1 MTSIK
6 RLVSMALACV
16 LAGLSAGHTYAQCP
30 TLSESSM
37 KQALTW
43 SGKPV
48 VGKTYKVQNWR
59 VQDGDSLGLPA
70 GHRLRLG
77 QINTTEMASKGRPAE
92 AFAQQSKDQL
102 TQQLRQQDAIFLQLL
117 PAIKDHYGR
126 WLVKLYDGTGLNVE
140 ASLVA
145 QGLAYVISMD
155 GQGAARC
162 LWQQEKVARSQELGL
177 WQAAISQ
184 VRKASILTAK
194 QGGFMR
200 LKGVVTD
207 ISQGQHHWYIGLEG
221 HVAVKIAKLRLARA
235 PLRITSQTQLEQW
248 IGQTITARGWLAW
261 RKLNKKQRKKGF
273 KAGVMNLNHVHML
286 ERAPGLISD

>member
-1 MTSIK
+1 MQHIARILLISFY
-6 RLVSMALACV
+6 ALILLKIPYV
-16 LAGLSAGHTYAQCP
+16 YAQCSA
-30 TLSESSM
+30 LSEEKM
-37 KQALTW
+37 QQAALW

-48 VGKTYKVQNWR
+48 FGNTYKVQNWY

-126 WLVKLYDGTGLNVE
+126 WLVKLYDGTGVNVE

-162 LWQQEKVARSQELGL
+162 LWQQEKVARSQGLGL
-177 WQAAISQ
+177 WQAA
-184 VRKASILTAK
+184 
-194 QGGFMR
+194 
-200 LKGVVTD
+200 D
-207 ISQGQHHWYIGLEG
+207 IACS
-221 HVAVKIAKLRLARA
+221 
-235 PLRITSQTQLEQW
+235 
-248 IGQTITARGWLAW
+248 
-261 RKLNKKQRKKGF
+261 
-273 KAGVMNLNHVHML
+273 
-286 ERAPGLISD
+286 

>member
-6 RLVSMALACV
+6 RLVSMALAFV

-184 VRKASILTAK
+184 V
-194 QGGFMR
+194 
-200 LKGVVTD
+200 
-207 ISQGQHHWYIGLEG
+207 G
-221 HVAVKIAKLRLARA
+221 HLLV
-235 PLRITSQTQLEQW
+235 
-248 IGQTITARGWLAW
+248 RGA
-261 RKLNKKQRKKGF
+261 QQ
-273 KAGVMNLNHVHML
+273 
-286 ERAPGLISD
+286 